1 MAGLCDRNYLNTLA
15 SDGAGV
21 NIFLHIGVFIAGQP
35 PPTHHHT
42 AMDTRP
48 QTVVIG
54 AGFGGLA
61 AAIRLAAAGHAV
73 MVLEAAAAVGGK
85 ARAVPSVSGP
95 VDTGPTVLTMR
106 AVFDDLFALAG
117 ERLDDHITLIPQ
129 PILARHWWPDGSTL
143 DLTPDRAANIAAIS
157 AFAGAREGQAF
168 ARFDAVAEKLRLA
181 FDGPVMQSPRP
192 DLRTMTRAALRTPAI
207 WPALLPGMTLDR
219 LLRLTFRDPRLR
231 QLFGRYATYVGG
243 RPAHVPAVLA
253 IIWRAEA
260 QGVWAVQ
267 GGMHHLAQA
276 LAGLLARLG
285 GRVQLSTP
293 VRRIL
298 KQGGRVTGVETE
310 TGRIVADHVVFNGDP
325 AALTAGLLG
334 NAVTDVVPARASTPH
349 SLSAQ
354 VWAFAA
360 TASGPPMV
368 HHNVFFTADPA
379 QEFGPIGR
387 GQAAIAPSLYICAE
401 DRARGTP
408 SGPDSGPER
417 FEIIIN
423 APTGLPA
430 TPEENTQCQ
439 IRTFQ
444 TLARF
449 GLTFSPEPDATSLTT
464 PALLAQLY
472 PASRGAIYGRSP
484 EGMLATF
491 HRPTAQTRLPGL
503 VLAGG
508 GCHPGAGVPMAA
520 LSGSHAAAAIL
531 NAPIS
536 VSRSAPTATP
546 GGTSTASATT
556 APAPSASS
564 AL

>member
-1 MAGLCDRNYLNTLA
+1 ME
-15 SDGAGV
+15 
-21 NIFLHIGVFIAGQP
+21 
-35 PPTHHHT
+35 
-42 AMDTRP
+42 TRP

-73 MVLEAAAAVGGK
+73 TLLEAAGAVGGK
-85 ARAVPSVSGP
+85 ARAVPSVAGP

-117 ERLDDHITLIPQ
+117 ARLDDHLTLIPQ

-143 DLTPDRAANIAAIS
+143 DLTPDRAANIAAIT
-157 AFAGAREGQAF
+157 AFAGAREGRAF
-168 ARFDAVAEKLRLA
+168 ARFDAMAETLRQA
-181 FDGPVMQSPRP
+181 FDVPVMQAATP
-192 DLRTMTRAALRTPAI
+192 DLRAIARAALRHPRI

-267 GGMHHLAQA
+267 GGMHHLAAQLGA
-276 LAGLLARLG
+276 LFERLG
-285 GRVQLSTP
+285 GRILLNTAAK
-293 VRRIL
+293 RI
-298 KQGGRVTGVETE
+298 QTQAGRVTGVETAL
-310 TGRIVADHVVFNGDP
+310 GHLPAAQVVFAGDP
-325 AALTAGLLG
+325 AALAAGLLG
-334 NAVTDVVPARASTPH
+334 NAVTAILPAKATAPR
-349 SLSAQ
+349 SLSAH

-360 TASGPPMV
+360 TPSDLPLV

-379 QEFGPIGR
+379 REFGPIGR
-387 GQAAIAPSLYICAE
+387 GRAPEAPSLYICAE
-401 DRARGTP
+401 DRATGTP
-408 SGPDSGPER
+408 TGPER

-423 APTGLPA
+423 APAGLPA
-430 TPEENTQCQ
+430 TPEEESLCRT
-439 IRTFQ
+439 RTFQ

-449 GLTFSPEPDATSLTT
+449 GLTFSPEPGPASLLT
-464 PALLAQLY
+464 PAKLAQLF
-472 PASRGAIYGRSP
+472 PASQGAIYGRSP

-491 HRPTAQTRLPGL
+491 QRPHAQTTLPGL
-503 VLAGG
+503 FLAGG

-520 LSGSHAAAAIL
+520 LSGKHAAAAIL

-536 VSRSAPTATP
+536 GLKLAPTVMP
-546 GGTSTASATT
+546 GGMSMASATT
-556 APAPSASS
+556 VPAPSASS
-564 AL
+564 GS